1 MRPAILLAVL
11 LPIASPFALAQGR
24 GTPDRGGR
32 INQLK
37 VLSDKIDDVTTV
49 ENTVKSFVKPGM
61 SDQKRA
67 ESLWRAVV
75 KYRHQ
80 TIPPNE
86 HLAGDWEAHDSVK
99 IFNVY

>member
-37 VLSDKIDDVTTV
+37 VFSDKIDDVTTV
-49 ENTVKSFVKPGM
+49 ENIVKSPKTQRFTG
-61 SDQKRA
+61 R
-67 ESLWRAVV
+67 
-75 KYRHQ
+75 
-80 TIPPNE
+80 
-86 HLAGDWEAHDSVK
+86 
-99 IFNVY
+99 